1 MTSTLI
7 DIDGVQLEV
16 LRIAARNAARPP
28 LVLLHEGLGSVAMW
42 RDFPARVA
50 AATGAETIV
59 YSRRGYG
66 RSAKLEAPR
75 AVDYMDSEACAVLP
89 RLLERLGLA
98 RPILVGHSDG
108 ASIALIYAGA
118 GLPAAGL
125 VLMAP
130 HVLVED
136 VTVAS
141 IAAAGDAY
149 RTTDLPKRLG
159 RYHDDP
165 DGAFWGW
172 NDIWLK
178 PAFRAWNI
186 EVRIPNIKAPMLLIQ
201 GENDEYGTAAQVET
215 IKRLATAP
223 CELVLLPECGHSPQR
238 DQPER
243 TIELITAFAG
253 RQQTVT
259 PGR

>member
-7 DIDGVQLEV
+7 DIDGVCLEM
-16 LRIAARNAARPP
+16 LRIAATDPAVPP
-28 LVLLHEGLGSVAMW
+28 LVFLHEGLGSVSMW

-66 RSAKLEAPR
+66 RSAKLAAPR
-75 AVDYMDSEACAVLP
+75 AVDYMDGEACEVLS
-89 RLLERLGLA
+89 RLLERLGVA
-98 RPILVGHSDG
+98 RPLLIGHSDG

-118 GLPAAGL
+118 SLPAAGL

-130 HVLVED
+130 HVFVED
-136 VTVAS
+136 ETVAS
-141 IAAAGDAY
+141 IAAARDAY
-149 RTTDLPKRLG
+149 RATDLPKRLG

-178 PAFRAWNI
+178 PAFRDWNI
-186 EVRIPNIKAPMLLIQ
+186 EARVPKIKAPMLLIQ
-201 GENDEYGTAAQVET
+201 GEKDEYGTPDQVEA

-223 CELVLLPECGHSPQR
+223 CELVLLPDCGHSPQR

-243 TIELITAFAG
+243 TIELITRFVQRLAEG
-253 RQQTVT
+253 
-259 PGR
+259 